1 MYGSRRITL
10 IDQVARAAD
19 RVARAGRLI
28 VRLVTA
34 QQKWGVTDLYAAA
47 CTARFMAAHELIERA
62 ADLDDGEDTTL
73 VAARTAPW
81 FGADYIYEETQR

>member
-34 QQKWGVTDLYAAA
+34 QPKWGVTDLYAAA
-47 CTARFMAAHELIERA
+47 CTARFLAAHELIDLAGAEVGDDPD
-62 ADLDDGEDTTL
+62 ADLVQVRQPL
-73 VAARTAPW
+73 W
-81 FGADYIYEETQR
+81 FGSTNLHEEI

>member
-19 RVARAGRLI
+19 RIARAGRLV

-34 QQKWGVTDLYAAA
+34 QPGWGVTDLYAAA
-47 CTARFMAAHELIERA
+47 CTARFMAAHELLEQA
-62 ADLDDGEDTTL
+62 ADLAGDEDSTL
-73 VAARTAPW
+73 VAARTWPW
-81 FGADYIYEETQR
+81 FGADYVYEENQR